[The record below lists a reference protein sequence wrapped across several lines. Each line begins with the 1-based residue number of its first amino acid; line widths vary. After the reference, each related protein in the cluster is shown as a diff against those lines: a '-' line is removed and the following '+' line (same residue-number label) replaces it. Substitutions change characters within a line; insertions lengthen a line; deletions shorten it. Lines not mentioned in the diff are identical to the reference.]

1 MSIVDETAVIM
12 WQLLGGT
19 NDVNKALGDKL
30 SKTGDGYAVPDD
42 QR

>member
-12 WQLLGGT
+12 WQLGGT

-30 SKTGDGYAVPDD
+30 SKTGDGYAVSDD